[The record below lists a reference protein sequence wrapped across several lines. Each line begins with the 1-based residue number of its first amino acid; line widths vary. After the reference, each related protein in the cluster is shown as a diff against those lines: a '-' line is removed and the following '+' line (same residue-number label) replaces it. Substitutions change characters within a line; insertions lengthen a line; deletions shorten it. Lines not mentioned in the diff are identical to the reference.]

1 MINVS
6 RTKFLFL
13 SIFSLSGIIILGAA
27 GYRYITAYSK
37 KDAETF
43 LFGAIIFSLLI
54 TILFLHSLIKS
65 RDISREM
72 ERLIH
77 LSSIGGFTPGTSL
90 KRLGKLGEQINDLYF
105 HMNSMSKK
113 RSTKIIAQSSLI
125 DFVTTN
131 TQIPLV
137 TTDPTGKILYA
148 SKSFLDKNDTAK
160 NEVVNKSIDQFLP
173 NISIKTL
180 YDEMNASHTFSKY
193 KGNKESAEIYP
204 VTGSNNE
211 IAYLVFVFDKHKI
224 QASHQIKDTKH
235 KTLYS
240 FLKKVVSR

>member
-1 MINVS
+1 MVNVS
-6 RTKFLFL
+6 RNKFMFLNIL
-13 SIFSLSGIIILGAA
+13 SITAIVVLGSA
-27 GYRYITAYSK
+27 GYRYMVSSSK

-65 RDISREM
+65 RDISKEM

-113 RSTKIIAQSSLI
+113 RSTKIIAQSALI

-131 TQIPLV
+131 AHLPMA
-137 TTDPTGKILYA
+137 TTDPTGKILYV
-148 SKSFLDKNDTAK
+148 SKYFLDKNNTVK
-160 NEVVNKSIDQFLP
+160 NEVVDKSIDFFLP
-173 NISIKTL
+173 DISIKTL
-180 YDEMNASHTFSKY
+180 YDEMNTSHTFSEY
-193 KGNKESAEIYP
+193 KGKKESAEIYP

-224 QASHQIKDTKH
+224 QTTHQVKDIKH
-235 KTLYS
+235 KSLYS
-240 FLKKVVSR
+240 ILKKVVSK

>member
-1 MINVS
+1 MINIS
-6 RTKFLFL
+6 RTKFSFL
-13 SIFSLSGIIILGAA
+13 SILSISGIIILGAA
-27 GYRYITAYSK
+27 GYRYIAAFSK

-43 LFGAIIFSLLI
+43 LFGAIVFSLLI

-65 RDISREM
+65 RDISKEM

-90 KRLGKLGEQINDLYF
+90 KRLGKLGDQINDLYF

-113 RSTKIIAQSSLI
+113 RSTKIIAQSALI

-131 TQIPLV
+131 AQIPMV
-137 TTDPTGKILYA
+137 TTDPTGKILYV
-148 SKSFLDKNDTAK
+148 SKSFLDKNGTVK
-160 NEVVNKSIDQFLP
+160 NEIADKSIDHFLP

-180 YDEMNASHTFSKY
+180 YDEMNTSHTFSKY

-224 QASHQIKDTKH
+224 QTSHHVKDIKH
-235 KTLYS
+235 KSLYS
-240 FLKKVVSR
+240 FLKKVVSK